1 MYSRKIRSSIVAPLR
16 EIDPIILLFSN
27 WTLSSSAK
35 ASFLV
40 SFEKFSFWS
49 NEGASEFSM
58 TFVFLIGS
66 FLILLGSG
74 SGAKKAV
81 QY

>member
-1 MYSRKIRSSIVAPLR
+1 MYCLKVKSSITAPLR

-49 NEGASEFSM
+49 NEGASELSM
-58 TFVFLIGS
+58 IFVFLIGS
-66 FLILLGSG
+66 F
-74 SGAKKAV
+74 
-81 QY
+81 